1 MSTRRKGK
9 AGSTA
14 PLVLLSL
21 LAIAGAGLGVWLI
34 AGNQKPVQP
43 ADHTGDI
50 ALQTDA
56 ETGLQTTLTEAV
68 STTATTNA
76 ASGTAAAETT
86 VTLSP
91 DSVTGITLSFYK
103 TTMRIGDDPVMPW
116 VTMTPESAKDKS
128 EIWKSSDESVATVD
142 NIGRITP
149 VKAGSCTVT
158 VTSANNPAVKA
169 EVSVT
174 VTSAAENAVP
184 ASTTAASTTASSAAA
199 STTAASAA
207 TTAASGARDDIEV
220 IDGVTYVQGVL
231 IANKTYPLPA
241 SYNPGCILPEAQ
253 AAFDKMAA
261 DAAAEGLSFTIVSGF
276 RSYDFQKQLYTNYCN
291 RDGKEAADRYSAR
304 AGHSEHQTGLAMDIN
319 CAGSAFNDTPEAK
332 WIAANCW
339 KYGFILR
346 YPKDKED
353 VTGYMYESW
362 HVRYLGEEWAKK
374 IYDSGLTLEEY
385 FNIDSKYAE

>member
-1 MSTRRKGK
+1 MNKTRKGR

-34 AGNQKPVQP
+34 AGNRKPVQP

-56 ETGLQTTLTEAV
+56 ETSTMSSLTEAV
-68 STTATTNA
+68 STTTTS
-76 ASGTAAAETT
+76 ASGYAAETT
-86 VTLSP
+86 VSP
-91 DSVTGITLSFYK
+91 APGSVTGITLSFYRA
-103 TTMRIGDDPVMPW
+103 TMRIGDEPIMPW
-116 VTMTPESAKDKS
+116 VTMTPDSAKDKT
-128 EIWKSSDESVATVD
+128 EIWESSDESVATVD

-149 VKAGSCTVT
+149 VSAGSCTVT
-158 VTSANNPAVKA
+158 VTSANNPQVRA

-174 VTSAAENAVP
+174 VTAAGQ
-184 ASTTAASTTASSAAA
+184 TAALTTASPAAVTSAAA
-199 STTAASAA
+199 SAETVTSAA
-207 TTAASGARDDIEV
+207 TSTRDDIEV
-220 IDGVTYVQGVL
+220 IDGLTYVHGIL
-231 IANKTYPLPA
+231 IANKTYALPA
-241 SYNPGCILPEAQ
+241 SYNPGGILPEAQ
-253 AAFDKMAA
+253 DAFDKMAA
-261 DAAAEGLSFTIVSGF
+261 AAAEDGLTFTIVSGF

-319 CAGSAFNDTPEAK
+319 CAGAAFNDTPEAK

-346 YPKDKED
+346 YPQDKED

-362 HVRYLGEEWAKK
+362 HVRYLGEEWAKT

-385 FNIDSKYAE
+385 FHIDSKYAE